1 MKHAAPLAILA
12 LSVIA
17 ATTYAPQQP
26 EDLYSIPAK
35 SKYSLQSFAGKR
47 PLTRAER
54 TNFTETS
61 RYEDVGMFIDSLR
74 LLGAKIH
81 KGSLGKTALG
91 RDLWY
96 VIASRPLITSPAEA
110 RRLGRPV
117 AYIQGNI
124 HSGEVEGKEA
134 SLALLRDL
142 LFDKNRNVLDSIVL
156 IVQPNYNTDGNEHVD
171 IQSRNRGSQNGP
183 ELVGTRATSCGWN
196 LNRDYVSAD
205 APETKASLAMLNRWN
220 PDLFMDLHTSNGSMH
235 AYALTYSP
243 SLNPT
248 AVTVRPYVVDTL
260 LPALRQR
267 MLDRHGFHT
276 TDYGNFSRTRPTG
289 GGAPGGAL
297 GGGGFGGGGRAGR
310 GASDASAP
318 AMRGCDTATFN
329 ATNRISQPAAAA
341 PGRGGGGGGA
351 ATSLE
356 MMLADSVP
364 TSGWVFSSYEHYARY
379 GSNYYGLRGRIS
391 ILTEAFSHDPFA
403 RRVASTY
410 DYVSEALSYVAEN
423 RKAVIALGARAD
435 AQVAAWARNPE
446 TSPQLAVRAA
456 MDTTR
461 MEDVRVEVIAP
472 LTDSTKREPGMGSRQ
487 RTGIVKLVRMP
498 MMVSFAP
505 TLTNTLPFAY
515 AFDAKTATA
524 LRPILA
530 RHGITVERVTAP
542 ATVTSQSFAI
552 DSVSDRGQSES
563 ARRMRSAPGRWN
575 EPVAQQLGVGSYVV
589 RASQPFGLL
598 AFYLLEPQND
608 DGLLSWGF
616 FEGLVGPQS
625 TYPVARVT
633 KPVTLRT
640 TPAR

>member
-1 MKHAAPLAILA
+1 VKRLIPIGILSLSLAA
-12 LSVIA
+12 A
-17 ATTYAPQQP
+17 AAVTPQQK

-35 SKYSLQSFAGKR
+35 SRYQPASLANKK

-61 RYEDVGMFIDSLR
+61 RYEDVGAFIDSLI

-142 LFDKNRNVLDSIVL
+142 IQDRNRNVLDSLVVIF
-156 IVQPNYNTDGNEHVD
+156 QPNYNTDGNEHVD

-205 APETKASLAMLNRWN
+205 APETKAALAMINRWN

-243 SLNPT
+243 SLVPT
-248 AVTVRPYVVDTL
+248 AVTVRPYVVDTM
-260 LPALRQR
+260 LPRIQKR
-267 MLDRHGFHT
+267 MRERHGFET
-276 TDYGNFSRTRPTG
+276 TDYGNFSRTRPAG
-289 GGAPGGAL
+289 GAAPGGAL
-297 GGGGFGGGGRAGR
+297 GGGGFGGGRQGR
-310 GASDASAP
+310 GGQQGDAP
-318 AMRGCDTATFN
+318 YMRACDTATFN
-329 ATNRISQPAAAA
+329 ATNRINPPLPAG
-341 PGRGGGGGGA
+341 PGRGGANA

-410 DYVSEALSYVAEN
+410 DYVSEALSYIAEH
-423 RKAVIALGARAD
+423 RKEVIALGARAD
-435 AQVAAWARNPE
+435 AQVAAWARNPA
-446 TSPQLAVRAA
+446 TSPPLAVRAT

-461 MEDVRVEVIAP
+461 TDDVRVEVIVP
-472 LTDSTKREPGMGSRQ
+472 NTDSTTREAGMPASRQ
-487 RTGIVKLVRMP
+487 RTGIVKVVRMP
-498 MMVSFAP
+498 MMVSFRP
-505 TLTNTLPFAY
+505 TVTNTLPFAY
-515 AFDAKTATA
+515 ALDAKTASS
-524 LRPILA
+524 LRPILE
-530 RHGITVERVTAP
+530 RHGITVQRLTAAARVSGQAF
-542 ATVTSQSFAI
+542 VI
-552 DSVSDRGQSES
+552 DSVTDRGQSES
-563 ARRMRSAPGRWN
+563 ARRMRTAPGRWTDATTRTL
-575 EPVAQQLGVGSYVV
+575 PAGTLIVP
-589 RASQPFGLL
+589 ASQRLGLL
-598 AFYLLEPQND
+598 AFYLLEPEND

-616 FEGLVGPQS
+616 FEGLVGPRME
-625 TYPVARVT
+625 YPVIRVT
-633 KPVTLRT
+633 RPITLRVT
-640 TPAR
+640 SAK

>member
-1 MKHAAPLAILA
+1 VKHIVPIGILG
-12 LSVIA
+12 LSIA
-17 ATTYAPQQP
+17 AAASIAPQQK

-35 SKYSLQSFAGKR
+35 SRYQPASLANKK

-61 RYEDVGMFIDSLR
+61 RYEDVGLFLDSLK

-81 KGSLGKTALG
+81 KASMGKTALG

-96 VIASRPLITSPAEA
+96 AIASRPLITSPAEA

-142 LFDKNRNVLDSIVL
+142 IQDPRPNVLDSLVVIF
-156 IVQPNYNTDGNEHVD
+156 QPNYNTDGNEHVD

-205 APETKASLAMLNRWN
+205 APETKAALAMLNAWN

-243 SLNPT
+243 SLVPT
-248 AVTVRPYVVDTL
+248 AVTVRPYVVDTV
-260 LPALRQR
+260 LPAIRAR
-267 MLDRHGFHT
+267 MRDRHGFET
-276 TDYGNFSRTRPTG
+276 TDYGNFSRTRPAG

-297 GGGGFGGGGRAGR
+297 GGGGFGGGGRQGR
-310 GASDASAP
+310 GGQQGDAP
-318 AMRGCDTATFN
+318 YMRACDTATFN
-329 ATNRISQPAAAA
+329 ATNRINPPAAAGT
-341 PGRGGGGGGA
+341 GRGGGNA

-423 RKAVIALGARAD
+423 RKAVIALGAKSD
-435 AQVAAWARNPE
+435 AQLAAWARNPA
-446 TSPQLAVRAA
+446 TSPELAVRAQ
-456 MDTTR
+456 MDTSR
-461 MEDVRVEVIAP
+461 FEDVRVEVIAP
-472 LTDSTKREPGMGSRQ
+472 LTDSTKREPGMGSRE

-498 MMVSFAP
+498 MMVSFRP
-505 TLTNTLPFAY
+505 TVTNSLPFAY

-524 LRPILA
+524 LRPILE
-530 RHGITVERVTAP
+530 RHGIAVERMSAAAAVTAE
-542 ATVTSQSFAI
+542 AFAI
-552 DSVSDRGQSES
+552 DSVSDRGGSES
-563 ARRMRSAPGRWN
+563 ARRMRNAPGRWSATG
-575 EPVAQQLGVGSYVV
+575 PRTLPAGSFVV
-589 RASQPFGLL
+589 RAGQPRGLL
-598 AFYLLEPQND
+598 AFYLLEPEND

-616 FEGLVGPQS
+616 FEGLIGTQME
-625 TYPVARVT
+625 YPVIRVT
-633 KPVTLRT
+633 RPVTLRT
-640 TPAR
+640 TTAK